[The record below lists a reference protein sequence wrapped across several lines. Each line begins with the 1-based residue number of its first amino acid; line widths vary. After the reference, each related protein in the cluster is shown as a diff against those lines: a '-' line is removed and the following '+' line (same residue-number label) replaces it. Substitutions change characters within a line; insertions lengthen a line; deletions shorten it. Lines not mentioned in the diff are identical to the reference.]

1 MSLKQDSM
9 ESHMIYGVF
18 STGIPSRKF
27 FTFTST
33 NAINSKMQ
41 FLLIDID
48 SGSTMCRTISVIR
61 YFANLEGG
69 KYCRYCRPTRR
80 LFQCLNFSGQVSDV
94 LYSFWRYIRAGNFC
108 NS

>member
-1 MSLKQDSM
+1 
-9 ESHMIYGVF
+9 MIYGVF

-61 YFANLEGG
+61 YFANLEVGSTVDIVDLLEDFSNASTFRG
-69 KYCRYCRPTRR
+69 R
-80 LFQCLNFSGQVSDV
+80 FQM
-94 LYSFWRYIRAGNFC
+94 FC
-108 NS
+108 TVFGDIFGPGTFVIAE